1 MGSRTIICALIL
13 FLMFSSFATLADQW
27 RDYKC
32 YVSDTDGRMWVHIF
46 ELDARQRNA
55 GEAAVNGKF
64 IFDSFGRPLAQVRE
78 VRECVPLDKVF
89 VSLDARRLED
99 ATPM

>member
-32 YVSDTDGRMWVHIF
+32 YVSDMDGRMGVHIV
-46 ELDARQRNA
+46 ERDAR
-55 GEAAVNGKF
+55 
-64 IFDSFGRPLAQVRE
+64 
-78 VRECVPLDKVF
+78 
-89 VSLDARRLED
+89 
-99 ATPM
+99 